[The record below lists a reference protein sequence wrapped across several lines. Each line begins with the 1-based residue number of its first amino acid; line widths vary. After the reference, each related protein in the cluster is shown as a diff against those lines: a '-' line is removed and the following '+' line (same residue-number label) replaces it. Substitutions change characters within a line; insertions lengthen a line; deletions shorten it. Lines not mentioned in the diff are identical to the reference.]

1 MLGNTLVI
9 ELCSSI
15 KYNKTLSRLNLSKN
29 FITNLACQALAN
41 MLSDTN
47 IKEIYLYWNQ
57 IKSEGGILLF

>member
-15 KYNKTLSRLNLSKN
+15 KFSKQLKWLNLSKN
-29 FITNLACQALAN
+29 FITNVACPALAT
-41 MLSDTN
+41 MLQDTS

-57 IKSEGGILLF
+57 IKSEGGIVLF